1 MSPRSFRKVF
11 RYGVPGKG
19 GIKEASA
26 KPFHVVPAVRPALS
40 SGRLLRS
47 RFVRDSVADRPLRPG
62 RRNGVRRR
70 SQHMSFAR
78 ESALTA
84 GEQVILV
91 QLSHA
96 LLRTDS
102 RRPTAQR
109 CMFQLL
115 SLQQPI
121 PRLCTSTGLVTS
133 HLFFCVARRYVRG
146 G

>member
-1 MSPRSFRKVF
+1 
-11 RYGVPGKG
+11 
-19 GIKEASA
+19 
-26 KPFHVVPAVRPALS
+26 
-40 SGRLLRS
+40 
-47 RFVRDSVADRPLRPG
+47 
-62 RRNGVRRR
+62 
-70 SQHMSFAR
+70 MSFAR

-91 QLSHA
+91 QLLA
-96 LLRTDS
+96 RLLLRTDS

-115 SLQQPI
+115 LQQPI

>member
-1 MSPRSFRKVF
+1 
-11 RYGVPGKG
+11 
-19 GIKEASA
+19 
-26 KPFHVVPAVRPALS
+26 
-40 SGRLLRS
+40 
-47 RFVRDSVADRPLRPG
+47 
-62 RRNGVRRR
+62 
-70 SQHMSFAR
+70 MSFAR

-133 HLFFCVARRYVRG
+133 HLFFLRSSALRERWLACKA
-146 G
+146 